1 MNLFVTLYIVNFLR
15 TLIIIAII
23 YFAVRLFTRYVLP
36 LILENKIK
44 DMQQK
49 MQEQQKQQRRTGK
62 QEGEVIIDYD
72 QKRNNVS
79 NRDEGE
85 YVDFEEVE

>member
-1 MNLFVTLYIVNFLR
+1 MSLFVTLYIVNFLR

-23 YFAVRLFTRYVLP
+23 YFAIRLFTRYVLP

-44 DMQQK
+44 QMQEK

-62 QEGEVIIDYD
+62 QEGEVTIEYD
-72 QKRNNVS
+72 KNRNNVR
-79 NRDEGE
+79 NRNEGE

>member
-1 MNLFVTLYIVNFLR
+1 MNLFILLNPVGLFR
-15 TLIIIAII
+15 TIIFIAIV
-23 YFAVRLFTRYVLP
+23 YFVIRLFTRYVLP

-49 MQEQQKQQRRTGK
+49 MHEQQKQQKRTGK
-62 QEGEVIIDYD
+62 QEGEVTIEYD
-72 QKRNNVS
+72 PKRNNIR
-79 NRDEGE
+79 NRDDGE

>member
-15 TLIIIAII
+15 TLIIIAVI
-23 YFAVRLFTRYVLP
+23 YFALRLFTRYVLP

-49 MQEQQKQQRRTGK
+49 MQEQQKQQRGTGK

-72 QKRNNVS
+72 KKRNNVS

>member
-1 MNLFVTLYIVNFLR
+1 MNLFITLYIVNFLR

-23 YFAVRLFTRYVLP
+23 YFAIRLFTRYVLP

-44 DMQQK
+44 EMQQK

-62 QEGEVIIDYD
+62 QEGEVTIEYD
-72 QKRNNVS
+72 KNRNDAR
-79 NRDEGE
+79 NRNEGE

>member
-1 MNLFVTLYIVNFLR
+1 
-15 TLIIIAII
+15 
-23 YFAVRLFTRYVLP
+23 LP

-44 DMQQK
+44 EMQQK

-62 QEGEVIIDYD
+62 QEGEVTIEYD
-72 QKRNNVS
+72 KNRNNARTR
-79 NRDEGE
+79 NEGE

>member
-15 TLIIIAII
+15 TLIIIAVI
-23 YFAVRLFTRYVLP
+23 YFALRLFTRYVLP

-49 MQEQQKQQRRTGK
+49 MQEQRKQQRGTGK

-72 QKRNNVS
+72 KKRNNVS

>member
-1 MNLFVTLYIVNFLR
+1 VNFLR

-23 YFAVRLFTRYVLP
+23 YFAIRLFTRYVLP

-62 QEGEVIIDYD
+62 QEGEVTIEYD
-72 QKRNNVS
+72 QKRNNIR
-79 NRDEGE
+79 NRDDGE